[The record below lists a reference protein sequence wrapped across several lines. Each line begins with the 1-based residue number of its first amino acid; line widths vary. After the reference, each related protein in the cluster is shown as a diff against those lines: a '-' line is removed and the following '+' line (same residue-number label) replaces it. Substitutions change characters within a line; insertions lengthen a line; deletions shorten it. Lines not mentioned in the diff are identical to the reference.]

1 MNKLKIMTMVT
12 NFLGSLAYATSGIAK
27 VIGDKTKK
35 TYNHVVYGNR
45 NRYKIVIIVKDTGQI
60 LREFE
65 SNHEDLLR
73 LLDVN
78 HMYGTGIRIDIETIR
93 GGTK

>member
-1 MNKLKIMTMVT
+1 MNKLKIMTMAT

-27 VIGDKTKK
+27 VIGNKTKK

-45 NRYKIVIIVKDTGQI
+45 NRYRIVIIVKDTGQI

-65 SNHEDLLR
+65 SNHEDLLK
-73 LLDVN
+73 LLDIN
-78 HMYGTGIRIDIETIR
+78 HMYGPGIRIDIETIR
-93 GGTK
+93 GGTQ

>member
-12 NFLGSLAYATSGIAK
+12 NFLGSLAYATGGIAK
-27 VIGDKTKK
+27 VIGNKTKK

-45 NRYKIVIIVKDTGQI
+45 NRYRIVIIVKDTGQI

-65 SNHEDLLR
+65 SNHEDLLK
-73 LLDVN
+73 LLDIN

-93 GGTK
+93 GGTQ

>member
-1 MNKLKIMTMVT
+1 MNKLKIMTMAT

-27 VIGDKTKK
+27 VIGNKTKK

-45 NRYKIVIIVKDTGQI
+45 NKYKIVIIVKDTGQI

-65 SNHEDLLR
+65 SNHEDLLK
-73 LLDVN
+73 LLDIN
-78 HMYGTGIRIDIETIR
+78 HMYGQGIRIDIETIR
-93 GGTK
+93 GGTQ